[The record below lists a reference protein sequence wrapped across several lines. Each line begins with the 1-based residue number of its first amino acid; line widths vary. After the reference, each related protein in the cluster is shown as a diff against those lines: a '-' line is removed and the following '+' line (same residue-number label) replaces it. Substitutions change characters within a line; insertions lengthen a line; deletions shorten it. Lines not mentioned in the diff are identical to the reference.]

1 MLQSMR
7 FFVILT
13 DINFYMNMQMA
24 SPKIITSNSNNLFAS
39 LSSNTNNWL
48 TNLSFSDED
57 TVSPQIKKYQVYEV
71 GEDALVLSATW
82 KRLRD
87 EKRSSTT
94 RLLDGT
100 LFKEITSTDR
110 ELAADIGDYYSKKI
124 MMLKLKNSRPMSKY
138 REDLNTFIHG
148 DRSVIREE
156 MIGLIYRLPDFYKF
170 DKELETITSQVNKQ
184 VEVNPKIT
192 SQATFTPLKRIE
204 RKTKSQHAIQYWM
217 REQLTGNAAMIT
229 VAAKNPL
236 ESVWNLIFDNNQDL
250 ALTYTK
256 STQHLYDTEYMLL
269 SKWELT
275 KI

>member
-1 MLQSMR
+1 
-7 FFVILT
+7 
-13 DINFYMNMQMA
+13 MA
-24 SPKIITSNSNNLFAS
+24 SPNIITSNSNNLFGS

-48 TNLSFSDED
+48 TNLSFSDEY

-71 GEDALVLSATW
+71 GEDALVLSVTW

-100 LFKEITSTDR
+100 LFKEITSADR
-110 ELAADIGDYYSKKI
+110 ELAADISDYYSKKI
-124 MMLKLKNSRPMSKY
+124 MILKLKASRPLTKY
-138 REDLNTFIHG
+138 REDLNAFIHS
-148 DRSVIREE
+148 DRSVIRDD

-170 DKELETITSQVNKQ
+170 DMELEEVTGKVNKR

-192 SQATFTPLKRIE
+192 AQATFTPLKRIE
-204 RKTKSQHAIQYWM
+204 RKTKNQHVIQYWM
-217 REQLTGNAAMIT
+217 REQLTGNAAMISI
-229 VAAKNPL
+229 AAKNPL
-236 ESVWNLIFDNNQDL
+236 ESVWNLIFDNKDL
-250 ALTYTK
+250 SLTYTK